1 MSTYRGPHTEVIQR
15 FQATPGAVAVESL
28 PSAVIGTAYD
38 VYVKENL
45 TSYNGVDPNHG
56 TSDTAVAWTVSG
68 DNKVIYSE
76 SQGKKIFNM
85 YAPKA
90 YVRDRFTGTDYE
102 LADRD
107 FTASGFNAAWDD
119 TYTFLEPTS
128 TRAYMPIFEI
138 TTGSDIA
145 SIGSLNAKKLYCATG
160 RFVDNGI
167 VSGLQVLGNDGS
179 NNVVIGVVDRVESNT
194 VLYLK
199 ANYPVTTPD
208 PQTFDTLYIGLQT
221 VAGSVG
227 STITLP
233 STGIP
238 AFVYDPDT
246 NFNRSNVRRG
256 DIVDITSSVLSVDT
270 TPTAS
275 VVSVLTDNLIEIW
288 AGTAQSGNYT
298 GTGACTI
305 SQMYATASTST
316 VKAAISTYAFRRFA
330 AFSKKL
336 AYTGTVSSV
345 SGTTLNGTSAFT
357 GISVGDK
364 VQIGTGLA
372 GLTFT
377 VISIT
382 DADTVV
388 LDADLT
394 GGSGAIYIWA
404 VTQTEESYTSAIY
417 ADYRAVKVDNIGVVY
432 NSADNKL
439 IGSDGLFGVASVYND
454 LAFMIQTVSG
464 LNAGRVMYA
473 IAVDPT
479 DSISTQYQEAME
491 ALKFFDVYSH
501 AFGTDEAAVNSM
513 IPAYVDEQSDPYE
526 GHERIASLAYDQ
538 EDVYKLGQGTQTVL
552 SSGLFTVTGLDLTT
566 IGMGI
571 GDQVE
576 YTDVNGDVQTV
587 NVTAAV
593 TVSNQVQTDATVARN
608 ATYTDII
615 FYAGTKSKQ
624 ANKIR
629 SLAVGN
635 RRATVVWPGKFYAD
649 TVASGVVPAMTNVE
663 LPAYYLTAAI
673 AGLDGGQKV
682 SQSFTRLIFGI
693 PGLSNIQLNT
703 SSYFR
708 KADLDNIGGAGIDIL
723 IQASK
728 ISNTI
733 YSRHDLTTNMDAIEY
748 RERSITKQADSAAKT
763 LRSAIDP
770 YIGKYNIDENLLQFL
785 STILAASK
793 KGILKEGVLRD
804 LTIHSVQQDPDIADK
819 VNILITATVFVA
831 ANYYEITMTVVSR

>member
-28 PSAVIGTAYD
+28 PSAVIATPYD

-45 TSYNGVDPNHG
+45 LTYNGVDPDHG
-56 TSDTAVAWTVSG
+56 GSGSAVAWTVDG
-68 DNKVIYSE
+68 DNKVVYSVN
-76 SQGKKIFNM
+76 QGKKIFNM
-85 YAPKA
+85 YPCKA
-90 YVRDRFTGTDYE
+90 YVRDRFSGVDYE
-102 LADRD
+102 LESRT
-107 FTASGFNAAWDD
+107 FTSTGFTVARTD

-128 TRAYMPIFEI
+128 TRAYMPIFEAAA
-138 TTGSDIA
+138 TGVA
-145 SIGSLNAKKLYCATG
+145 SIDEVNAKKLYCSVG
-160 RFVDNGI
+160 KFVDNGL
-167 VSGLQVLGNDGS
+167 VAGLQVVGNNGT
-179 NNVVIGVVDRVESNT
+179 NNVIIGVVDRVESNT

-199 ANYPVTTPD
+199 ANYTTLD
-208 PQTFDTLYIGLQT
+208 QDFDTLYIGLQT
-221 VAGSVG
+221 VAGAIG
-227 STITLP
+227 ATITLP
-233 STGIP
+233 STSVP
-238 AFVYDPDT
+238 AFVYDVDT
-246 NFNRSNVRRG
+246 NFNRANVKRG
-256 DIVDITSSVLSVDT
+256 DIVDITSSQLGVDT

-275 VVSVLTDNLIEIW
+275 VVSVVTDNLIEIW

-298 GTGACTI
+298 GTGECTI
-305 SQMYATASTST
+305 SKMYATASTAT
-316 VKAAISTYAFRRFA
+316 TKAPISAYAFRRFA

-364 VQIGTGLA
+364 VQIGTGLT

-377 VISIT
+377 VVSIT
-382 DADTVV
+382 DSDTVV

-404 VTQTEESYTSAIY
+404 TTQTEESFTSGVY
-417 ADYRAVKVDNIGVVY
+417 ADYRAVKVDNLGVVY
-432 NSADNKL
+432 NSRDNKL
-439 IGSDGLFGVASVYND
+439 TGSDGLFGVASVYND
-454 LAFMIQTVSG
+454 LAFMISAISG

-473 IAVDPT
+473 VAVDPT
-479 DSISTQYQEAME
+479 DDISTQYSEAME

-501 AFGTDEAAVNSM
+501 AFGTDEAAVNALA
-513 IPAYVDEQSDPYE
+513 PAYVDEQSDPYE
-526 GHERIASLAYDQ
+526 GHERIAVLAYDQ
-538 EDVYKLGQGTQTVL
+538 EDTYKLGQGAQSAL
-552 SSGLFTVTGLDLTT
+552 SSGLFTVSGLDLTT

-576 YTDVNGDVQTV
+576 YTDVNGDLQTV

-593 TVSNQVQTDATVARN
+593 TSSSQVQTDATIARS
-608 ATYTDII
+608 ASSTDIV

-629 SLAVGN
+629 ALAIGN
-635 RRATVVWPGKFYAD
+635 RRVTVVWPGKFYAD
-649 TVASGVVPAMTNVE
+649 TVAAGVVPAMTSVE
-663 LPAYYLTAAI
+663 LPAYFLTAAI
-673 AGLDGGQKV
+673 VGLDGGQKV
-682 SQSFTRLIFGI
+682 SQSFTRLLFGI

-708 KADLDNIGGAGIDIL
+708 KSDLDNIGGAGIDIMV
-723 IQASK
+723 QASK

-763 LRSAIDP
+763 LRNSIDP

-785 STILAASK
+785 STILVASK
-793 KGILKEGVLRD
+793 KGILKEGVLKE
-804 LTIHSVQQDPDIADK
+804 LVIESVQQDPDIADK